1 MMSPG
6 EESLRQ
12 GFKAFNRFMLFLWRL
27 GLGAWVNV
35 WPTVGGRIM
44 VLTHTGRKSGIRRRT
59 PVNYAEIDGKLYCVA
74 GFGSGS
80 DWYRNLLANPQAEVW
95 LPQGWWA
102 AMATDVT
109 ASAER
114 LPLLRQVL
122 INSGFAARLAGL
134 DPVRMSNDKLRVATK
149 GYRIVQLQRTA
160 ACTGRGGPG
169 ELAWVWPW
177 LTLVLLLYIWLPK
190 KRG

>member
-1 MMSPG
+1 MSSG
-6 EESLRQ
+6 EERLRQ

-27 GLGAWVNV
+27 GLGAWVNG

-74 GFGSGS
+74 GFGAGS

-102 AMATDVT
+102 ATATDVT
-109 ASAER
+109 DRAES
-114 LPLLRQVL
+114 LPMLRQVL
-122 INSGFAARLAGL
+122 INSGFAARVAGI
-134 DPVRMSNDKLRVATK
+134 DPVRMSDNELRVATN
-149 GYRIVQLQRTA
+149 GYRLVQLQRTA
-160 ACTGRGGPG
+160 ACTGNDGPG
-169 ELAWVWPW
+169 ELAWLWPL
-177 LTLVLLLYIWLPK
+177 LTAILLLYIWLHK

>member
-1 MMSPG
+1 MSSG
-6 EESLRQ
+6 EERLRQ

-27 GLGAWVNV
+27 GLGAWVNG

-59 PVNYAEIDGKLYCVA
+59 PVNYAEIDGHLYCVA
-74 GFGSGS
+74 GFGAGS

-102 AMATDVT
+102 ATAADVT
-109 ASAER
+109 DRTES
-114 LPLLRQVL
+114 LPMLRQVL
-122 INSGFAARLAGL
+122 INSGFAARVAGI
-134 DPVRMSNDKLRVATK
+134 DPVRMSDNELRVATNS
-149 GYRIVQLQRTA
+149 YRLVQLQRTA

-169 ELAWVWPW
+169 ELAWLWPL
-177 LTLVLLLYIWLPK
+177 LTVVLLLYIWLYK